1 MKITVITGFLTER
14 YMYINSSHTFLL
26 TINLKDKSIYDFN
39 SILLSAFIILLLIA
53 YYKANY
59 PLFFKRYFNPK
70 HIIYLGNKEDYFY
83 RSDLFSFSNF
93 IPVVIFSLIISF
105 FTINVFEDSD
115 NQIINELYAFSLFQ
129 KWIIFSIIL
138 FAFMIFRIIWLILL
152 FYFIKRSEKVKKIF
166 LLTFVRITIS
176 LSLINILISF
186 ILYEFISFEVAYPIF
201 IFLKGLVVFLRPFI
215 LFGFLNKIYVDFKR
229 ELLIV
234 ILIGDLLPSIILFDP
249 IKILSST
256 DFILAYFDNVNN

>member
-1 MKITVITGFLTER
+1 M
-14 YMYINSSHTFLL
+14 
-26 TINLKDKSIYDFN
+26 
-39 SILLSAFIILLLIA
+39 
-53 YYKANY
+53 
-59 PLFFKRYFNPK
+59 PL
-70 HIIYLGNKEDYFY
+70 
-83 RSDLFSFSNF
+83 
-93 IPVVIFSLIISF
+93 VIFSLIISF

-138 FAFMIFRIIWLILL
+138 FAFIVFRIIWLILL
-152 FYFIKRSEKVKKIF
+152 FYFIKRIEKVKKIF

-256 DFILAYFDNVNN
+256 DFILAFFDNVNN

>member
-1 MKITVITGFLTER
+1 M
-14 YMYINSSHTFLL
+14 
-26 TINLKDKSIYDFN
+26 
-39 SILLSAFIILLLIA
+39 
-53 YYKANY
+53 
-59 PLFFKRYFNPK
+59 
-70 HIIYLGNKEDYFY
+70 
-83 RSDLFSFSNF
+83 
-93 IPVVIFSLIISF
+93 
-105 FTINVFEDSD
+105 
-115 NQIINELYAFSLFQ
+115 
-129 KWIIFSIIL
+129 
-138 FAFMIFRIIWLILL
+138 
-152 FYFIKRSEKVKKIF
+152 
-166 LLTFVRITIS
+166 LTFVRITIS

-256 DFILAYFDNVNN
+256 DFILAFLDNVNN

>member
-1 MKITVITGFLTER
+1 M
-14 YMYINSSHTFLL
+14 
-26 TINLKDKSIYDFN
+26 
-39 SILLSAFIILLLIA
+39 
-53 YYKANY
+53 
-59 PLFFKRYFNPK
+59 
-70 HIIYLGNKEDYFY
+70 
-83 RSDLFSFSNF
+83 
-93 IPVVIFSLIISF
+93 PVVIFSLILSF
-105 FTINVFEDSD
+105 FTINVFEDSE
-115 NQIINELYAFSLFQ
+115 NQIIKELNTFNLFQ

-138 FAFMIFRIIWLILL
+138 FAFMVFRIIWLILL
-152 FYFIKRSEKVKKIF
+152 FYFIKRIEKVKKIF

-256 DFILAYFDNVNN
+256 DFILAFFDNVNN

>member
-1 MKITVITGFLTER
+1 MKITVITSFLTER

-53 YYKANY
+53 YYKSNY

-93 IPVVIFSLIISF
+93 FSHIFFNNFF

-115 NQIINELYAFSLFQ
+115 NQIINELYAFSLSKMDNIFHY
-129 KWIIFSIIL
+129 IIC
-138 FAFMIFRIIWLILL
+138 
-152 FYFIKRSEKVKKIF
+152 FYGI
-166 LLTFVRITIS
+166 
-176 LSLINILISF
+176 
-186 ILYEFISFEVAYPIF
+186 
-201 IFLKGLVVFLRPFI
+201 
-215 LFGFLNKIYVDFKR
+215 
-229 ELLIV
+229 
-234 ILIGDLLPSIILFDP
+234 
-249 IKILSST
+249 
-256 DFILAYFDNVNN
+256 